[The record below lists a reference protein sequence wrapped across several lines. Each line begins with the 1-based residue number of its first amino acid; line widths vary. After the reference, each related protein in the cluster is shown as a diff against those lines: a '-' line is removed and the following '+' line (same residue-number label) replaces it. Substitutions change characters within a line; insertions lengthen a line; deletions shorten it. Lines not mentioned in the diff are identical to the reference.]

1 MDREMWLAVGAVVL
15 AMVLGLSMIVYAA
28 YSIQGRQCEARA
40 RMMGFPHDYGWLT
53 GCMIEHQPGRWI
65 PSERYRVI
73 D

>member
-1 MDREMWLAVGAVVL
+1 
-15 AMVLGLSMIVYAA
+15 VYAA